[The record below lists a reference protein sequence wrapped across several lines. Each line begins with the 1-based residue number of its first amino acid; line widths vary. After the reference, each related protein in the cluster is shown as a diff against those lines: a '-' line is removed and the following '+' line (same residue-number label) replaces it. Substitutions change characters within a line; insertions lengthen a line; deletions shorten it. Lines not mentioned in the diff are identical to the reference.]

1 MSLKDI
7 FNAEQKKKNNLTT
20 VNYQSLSSLDSGS
33 VEVESVDFIK
43 ERNIDIARFVVPVDY
58 STASN
63 FAKFG
68 LAERYYE
75 DAIARVTN
83 LYPFDGSLKEKA
95 EWRNNS
101 TPLDLY
107 IFDNEYPKTTG
118 FVNFASGGWGTKNG
132 SLVSGY
138 GLPTTVEYI
147 KFFNRA
153 VDNKIENVYDTS
165 AKRRENT
172 RFIFATGSTIEF
184 WLKKDA
190 FANVTTQT
198 AKEAIYYT
206 KKIGRAHV

>member
-20 VNYQSLSSLDSGS
+20 VTYQSLTSFDGDSS
-33 VEVESVDFIK
+33 EIESIDFAK
-43 ERNIDIARFVVPVDY
+43 ETNKNFNRFIPSVDY
-58 STASN
+58 SSASN

-75 DAIARVTN
+75 ETINRVVN

-107 IFDNEYPKTTG
+107 IFDKEYPKTAG
-118 FVNFASGGWGTKNG
+118 FVNFASGGWGTKSGALNQ
-132 SLVSGY
+132 GY
-138 GLPTTVEYI
+138 GYPTTVEYI

-153 VDNKIENVYDTS
+153 VDNKIENVYDAS
-165 AKRRENT
+165 AKRREN
-172 RFIFATGSTIEF
+172 
-184 WLKKDA
+184 
-190 FANVTTQT
+190 
-198 AKEAIYYT
+198 
-206 KKIGRAHV
+206 KIGRAHV